1 MATTRSRSY
10 VDGTLVA
17 SWYQPHGDCG
27 YCTTHSGSIT
37 LTAGNH
43 TVLYRHQELG
53 GGDNYRLLWLPPN
66 AAAASRD
73 DFTVRVEVCNATYAA
88 HETNCKKYTNPGN
101 GAIVYK
107 PTGLLH
113 DYGETGKMKFGLLS
127 GSYMHNRQ
135 GGVLRKQ
142 MGGFTD
148 EIDAATGRFTWHTA
162 NFKGVISTL
171 DGIKINSFERSYSHD
186 YACNNSGWYGPV
198 LDGVC
203 RIWGN
208 PIGEMMFETMRYFA
222 GATAPEPEYT
232 YTDAGS
238 DDATLNMPEVTNWK
252 DPYKSVAAGGLGNLA
267 CAKPFETVISDINP
281 EYDSNLPGGAWGG
294 APTGALPSTLSGLDV
309 GAPRRYDVG
318 QRGRRHA
325 ERLHRPGRCS
335 HRRRADAEDGFEF
348 RQHPRPQPGRADQGR
363 QLLLRE
369 RCVLRQHERHQ
380 PDRQRHAE
388 SADVRCRGRLAAAAH
403 HVPDRLGHD
412 DAGSVREVRWRKQH
426 RSERRIPVDR
436 PDRRLLRREDRQHPR
451 RADRCDDQRRP
462 CLREVPYQLR
472 GHRAGQRP

>member
-1 MATTRSRSY
+1 MTNLRNPDGPPLLRVMQNSPFRIWNWVSIERPVAGDDCFTESNNRVNCLTGGGAGTTWTVVPSASFTTLTKKHWSLLPRQGGNQSSNETDMNRLFPPNPAPGGTTRILCGTGTVANIDGTGNQFAGLNGCPNNSDDYLTEISGTFTAVAAGTYQFAVDGDDAVEAY

-53 GGDNYRLLWLPPN
+53 GGDNYRLLWLPPG

-101 GAIVYK
+101 GAVVYK

-162 NFKGVISTL
+162 SFKGVISTL
-171 DGIKINSFERSYSHD
+171 DGIKINSFERNYSHD

-238 DDATLNMPEVTNWK
+238 DDATLSMPEVTNWK

-309 GAPRRYDVG
+309 GA
-318 QRGRRHA
+318 
-325 ERLHRPGRCS
+325 
-335 HRRRADAEDGFEF
+335 
-348 RQHPRPQPGRADQGR
+348 
-363 QLLLRE
+363 
-369 RCVLRQHERHQ
+369 
-380 PDRQRHAE
+380 
-388 SADVRCRGRLAAAAH
+388 
-403 HVPDRLGHD
+403 LGD
-412 DAGSVREVRWRKQH
+412 SMWAQ
-426 RSERRIPVDR
+426 
-436 PDRRLLRREDRQHPR
+436 
-451 RADRCDDQRRP
+451 
-462 CLREVPYQLR
+462 
-472 GHRAGQRP
+472 

>member
-1 MATTRSRSY
+1 MAVPTTATTTSPRFRAHITAVAAGTYQFAVDGDDAVEAY

-53 GGDNYRLLWLPPN
+53 GGDNYRLLWLPPG

-73 DFTVRVEVCNATYAA
+73 DFTVRVEVCNATYAT

-101 GAIVYK
+101 GAVVYK

-162 NFKGVISTL
+162 SFKGIISTL

-198 LDGVC
+198 LGRRLPHLGQPDRRNDVRDDALFRRRDRARA
-203 RIWGN
+203 RIHVHGC
-208 PIGEMMFETMRYFA
+208 GFGRCDAEH
-222 GATAPEPEYT
+222 
-232 YTDAGS
+232 AGS
-238 DDATLNMPEVTNWK
+238 DELER
-252 DPYKSVAAGGLGNLA
+252 SVQ
-267 CAKPFETVISDINP
+267 V
-281 EYDSNLPGGAWGG
+281 
-294 APTGALPSTLSGLDV
+294 
-309 GAPRRYDVG
+309 RRCG
-318 QRGRRHA
+318 
-325 ERLHRPGRCS
+325 RPGQSR
-335 HRRRADAEDGFEF
+335 
-348 RQHPRPQPGRADQGR
+348 
-363 QLLLRE
+363 
-369 RCVLRQHERHQ
+369 LRQAVRDCHQRHQ
-380 PDRQRHAE
+380 P
-388 SADVRCRGRLAAAAH
+388 
-403 HVPDRLGHD
+403 
-412 DAGSVREVRWRKQH
+412 
-426 RSERRIPVDR
+426 RIRFEPS
-436 PDRRLLRREDRQHPR
+436 
-451 RADRCDDQRRP
+451 
-462 CLREVPYQLR
+462 
-472 GHRAGQRP
+472 G